1 MNKEHY
7 IMSQSLV
14 NEKNFV
20 GKYFV
25 GKYFEVLK
33 IFYSDSFLIFKLYKY
48 NKLFH
53 SNVVLQLFTA
63 VWLKT
68 YLTMRKLECGK
79 EKKKS

>member
-1 MNKEHY
+1 
-7 IMSQSLV
+7 MSQSLV

-48 NKLFH
+48 NELFH